1 MSVNSEAVGRSYGP
15 FEPYEVTRVKIREF
29 ADAVDAFS
37 GAHRD
42 VAVARAEGY
51 ADVVAPTTFAVVIA
65 QQAEFHVVSDPEVG
79 VDFSRV
85 VHAEERFTHVRPL
98 VAGDVVMTTVHI
110 DAIKQRAGIS
120 MVTTRSEMVDL
131 DGAPVSTVVS
141 TLAVRETQDEGET
154 Q

>member
-1 MSVNSEAVGRSYGP
+1 MPVNSESVGRSYGP

-42 VAVARAEGY
+42 VAVAQAEGY
-51 ADVVAPTTFAVVIA
+51 ADLVAPTTFAVVIA
-65 QQAEFHVVSDPEVG
+65 QRAEFHVVTDPEVG

-98 VAGDVVMTTVHI
+98 VAGDVILTTVHI
-110 DAIKQRAGIS
+110 DAVKERAGIS
-120 MVTTRSEMVDL
+120 MVTTRSELADE
-131 DGAPVSTVVS
+131 DGAPVATVIS
-141 TLAVRETQDEGET
+141 TLAVRGEAA
-154 Q
+154 